1 MRRLAR
7 PWAVLLPLGLLVLG
21 GCAPLKVET
30 TTLAQKVDAAFKA
43 HEYQRAQGLLAELPA
58 DERTQQME
66 AREAWLERMTGHLE
80 QAILMQAAA
89 LLRREQWMD
98 ALDVYDRG
106 LAMLPDSAPLQAARD
121 TARVQHEGRLTD
133 LQVRLLLARGRS
145 LAALRPI
152 YAELVRVDPEDAEAA
167 SELVRIRQDSLEV
180 AQDLQKLG
188 GLALEAEE
196 LRLAVDALSLSQAL
210 RPADDTLEMLNSAQK
225 AKAQVQA
232 AQRQADHARRQAAWE
247 ARSRELFDHYHE
259 AMQAGDLN
267 AASRHLKG
275 LERTRPR
282 DESLPRLQRELDQA
296 IDTRITLGLEEGR
309 RQYLDGE
316 IEQAVKTWRELLDLR
331 PNHAELQAHVQRAER
346 VLESLRGLE
355 GEPVLLPELIPEA
368 GDPDPDPEDEA
379 EAEEQ

>member
-1 MRRLAR
+1 MRRLVR

-21 GCAPLKVET
+21 GCAPLEVEI
-30 TTLAQKVDAAFKA
+30 TTLSQKVDEAFKA
-43 HEYQRAQGLLAELPA
+43 HEYQRAQALLAELPT

-66 AREAWLERMTGHLE
+66 AREAWVERMTGHLE

-89 LLRREQWMD
+89 LLRREQWLD
-98 ALDVYDRG
+98 ALEVYDRG
-106 LAMLPDSAPLQAARD
+106 LVMLPDSAPLQAARE
-121 TARVQHEGRLTD
+121 TARVQYEGRLTD
-133 LQVRLLLARGRS
+133 LQVRLMLARGRS

-152 YAELVRVDPEDAEAA
+152 YAELARVDPEDAEAVR
-167 SELVRIRQDSLEV
+167 ELGRIRQDSLEV

-188 GLALEAEE
+188 GLALEAKE

-210 RPADDTLEMLNSAQK
+210 RPTDDTLEMLDSAQQ

-259 AMQAGDLN
+259 AMQSGDLN

-316 IEQAVKTWRELLDLR
+316 IEQAVETWRELLELR

-355 GEPVLLPELIPEA
+355 GEPMVIPEPI
-368 GDPDPDPEDEA
+368 PDDADDADEADGA